1 MESPQAFLYLGEP
14 IMHMADALISPAVG
28 ATMWAAAAGLTVY
41 SARKLGQETDERK
54 IPLMGVLGA
63 LVFAAQMINFTIPG
77 TGSSGHLAGGILLA
91 VLLGPYAGF
100 LTMASILTVQALF
113 FADGGLLALGCNI
126 FNMGFF
132 PCFVAFPFIY
142 SKITAGRR
150 GRKPIFAATMA
161 AAIVG
166 LQLGAFGV
174 VIETVLSGVS
184 ELPLVSF
191 LLLML
196 PIHLAIGV
204 VEGLVSA
211 SLIGFVYRSR
221 PEALE
226 NHVPSPAGDK
236 PRPCA
241 EPAGRTATGLK
252 PLLLALILI
261 AAFTG
266 GVLSWFASTNPDGL
280 EWSIS
285 GITGN
290 KELQNSDSWIHKHLS
305 GVQKKIAL
313 LPGYNFQED
322 KNEASG
328 SKDTQGKGEHWP
340 EVRAGSSVSGLL
352 GGAMSLVLAGLIGFG
367 IRICKRSPRRRQ
379 D

>member
-1 MESPQAFLYLGEP
+1 
-14 IMHMADALISPAVG
+14 MHMADALISPAVG
-28 ATMWAAAAGLTVY
+28 GTMWAAAAGLTVY
-41 SARKLGQETDERK
+41 SARKLRQETDERK

-77 TGSSGHLAGGILLA
+77 TGSSGHLGGGILLA

-100 LTMASILTVQALF
+100 LTMASILTIQALF

-126 FNMGFF
+126 FNLGFF
-132 PCFVAFPFIY
+132 PCFIAFPFVY
-142 SKITAGRR
+142 NRITAGRV
-150 GRKPIFAATMA
+150 GRKPIFTAALA
-161 AAIVG
+161 GAIVG
-166 LQLGAFGV
+166 LQLGALGV
-174 VIETVLSGVS
+174 VVETVLSGVS

-196 PIHLAIGV
+196 PIHLAIGI

-221 PEALE
+221 PEVLE
-226 NHVPSPAGDK
+226 NNLRSSPGGDK
-236 PRPCA
+236 PGPYTA
-241 EPAGRTATGLK
+241 PAARTATSLK

-280 EWSIS
+280 EWSIA

-290 KELQNSDSWIHKHLS
+290 KELKSSESWIHTHLS

-313 LPGYNFQED
+313 FPGYNFKED

-328 SKDTQGKGEHWP
+328 SEDRQGKGDGWP
-340 EVRAGSSVSGLL
+340 EVRAGTSVSGLL